1 MAGAIG
7 GNAQISDFAKSIIG
21 LEEVKRATQ
30 EQIGEAYGAV
40 KDAGFSVVALR
51 KVIKEHLRTAEKV
64 AKDEATEEL
73 VAEYKFQLN
82 LF

>member
-1 MAGAIG
+1 MAEAIG
-7 GNAQISDFAKSIIG
+7 GNAQLSDFAKNIIG
-21 LEEVKRATQ
+21 LEEVKRATLD
-30 EQIGEAYGAV
+30 QISEAYGAV

-51 KVIKEHLRTAEKV
+51 KAIKEHLRTPEKV

-73 VAEYKFQLN
+73 AAQYKSQLK

>member
-1 MAGAIG
+1 MAEASAGH
-7 GNAQISDFAKSIIG
+7 NQLNDFAKSIIG

-30 EQIGEAYGAV
+30 EQISEAYGAL

-51 KVIKEHLRTAEKV
+51 KVIKEHLRTAEQV
-64 AKDEATEEL
+64 AKAEATEEL
-73 VAEYKFQLN
+73 VVEYKSQLK